1 MPPRRPPPGHAAA
14 AAWRVMFLAGVF
26 LDDTDPIGLTA
37 PASLDF
43 GSGDLG
49 RSFTSLAPGLR
60 QTFYVGDGLA
70 RRGRTGAR

>member
-14 AAWRVMFLAGVF
+14 ARRVMFLAGVF

-37 PASLDF
+37 PSSLDF